1 MRFLKTYI
9 GSLIISVGV
18 LFVIGIVFRAAGFK
32 LPEIVT
38 SHLLETWLVM
48 AIAIYPIAR
57 KIVRV

>member
-18 LFVIGIVFRAAGFK
+18 LFVIGIVFRAAGLK

-38 SHLLETWLVM
+38 SHLLETWLVT
-48 AIAIYPIAR
+48 AIIVYPFAR
-57 KIVRV
+57 KVVRV